1 MIRIHK
7 EREKHKRA
15 PLFSGM
21 SIIEK
26 FVMVMAP
33 IGITYMIFIM
43 SEFVIGFSWWIRL
56 GISVGIMTV
65 LFILIFF
72 ISDWLSREDL

>member
-7 EREKHKRA
+7 EREKHKRV
-15 PLFSGM
+15 PLLDGM
-21 SIIEK
+21 SFIEK
-26 FVMVMAP
+26 FVMIMGP

-72 ISDWLSREDL
+72 ISDWLSRKEL